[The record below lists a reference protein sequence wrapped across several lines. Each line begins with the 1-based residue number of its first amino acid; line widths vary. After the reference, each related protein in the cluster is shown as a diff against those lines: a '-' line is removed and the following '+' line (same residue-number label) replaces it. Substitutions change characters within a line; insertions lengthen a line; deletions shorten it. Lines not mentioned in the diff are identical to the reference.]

1 MSSKVGSTSTQEDS
15 QRKSRVE
22 RLMENLERDRA
33 FPEGRSLFPHES
45 NVALLLLLMMM
56 MVGVC
61 GVGADASSAIGGGK
75 WLQQVQGLTKVSVSL
90 VTWSLALPLS
100 RMKLLEDDEITA
112 LLYLTFVIRDSRR

>member
-1 MSSKVGSTSTQEDS
+1 
-15 QRKSRVE
+15 
-22 RLMENLERDRA
+22 
-33 FPEGRSLFPHES
+33 
-45 NVALLLLLMMM
+45 MMM

-112 LLYLTFVIRDSRR
+112 LLYLTFVIRDSGR

>member
-1 MSSKVGSTSTQEDS
+1 MKLQG
-15 QRKSRVE
+15 K
-22 RLMENLERDRA
+22 
-33 FPEGRSLFPHES
+33 
-45 NVALLLLLMMM
+45 LLMSIHYTLFRY
-56 MVGVC
+56 
-61 GVGADASSAIGGGK
+61 AYIQ